1 MIFISEIRSKIIQK
15 NILCTNKSPMVLPKS
30 CQFFAQTHS
39 FFFLGGGGCNCP
51 PAPCP
56 PSTFH
61 AQMVLSHLI
70 VMVFPQTIRLD
81 LSTLGMFVFFFTKN
95 RCILIFS
102 VLPPAI
108 ISQTKMC
115 LKRYNKDL
123 FKTSK
128 TYTDL

>member
-1 MIFISEIRSKIIQK
+1 MIFISEIRSTFI
-15 NILCTNKSPMVLPKS
+15 
-30 CQFFAQTHS
+30 
-39 FFFLGGGGCNCP
+39 FFFGRGGTQLSPCP
-51 PAPCP
+51 LP

-115 LKRYNKDL
+115 LKKYNKDL